1 MPKLS
6 LHRRTLYDT
15 VVMSCWCEN
24 RADLLRSTALLSV
37 CLLFLSVGV
46 VDPVQT
52 QATLVCFIVW
62 LWGVHRLITWGS
74 LQRTGVTCLPEKE
87 KMFVVRSVEGVMATE
102 RHGPQKN
109 VVFVIL
115 LSCWWIGLNPQGSG
129 RQSGTESFWTESF
142 IHEFLPGIFWKKI
155 VERMN
160 RESFWDKKR
169 IAPSLSDTQND
180 VFNWLCVFI

>member
-1 MPKLS
+1 MCQVCLFFVSMPKLT
-6 LHRRTLYDT
+6 LHRITRYDT

-24 RADLLRSTALLSV
+24 RVDLLRSTALLSV

-52 QATLVCFIVW
+52 QATLVCFTVW

-87 KMFVVRSVEGVMATE
+87 KMVVVRSVEGVMATE

-115 LSCWWIGLNPQGSG
+115 LSCWWIGLNPQGFG

-142 IHEFLPGIFWKKI
+142 IHELLPGIFWKKI
-155 VERMN
+155 VKRGWTGKVFET
-160 RESFWDKKR
+160 KKE
-169 IAPSLSDTQND
+169 
-180 VFNWLCVFI
+180 

>member
-74 LQRTGVTCLPEKE
+74 LQRTGVTCLPEKDVCCA
-87 KMFVVRSVEGVMATE
+87 FSGR
-102 RHGPQKN
+102 RHGHRTSRTSEECGLRHSAQLLMNRFESSRLWASEWDGKLLN
-109 VVFVIL
+109 RNFHSWTSARDIL
-115 LSCWWIGLNPQGSG
+115 KEDCQ
-129 RQSGTESFWTESF
+129 
-142 IHEFLPGIFWKKI
+142 
-155 VERMN
+155 ERMN

-180 VFNWLCVFI
+180 VFN